1 MTQLDLGFN
10 QISNIDALENL
21 INLTELDL
29 SGNQITET
37 SSLVNLHNL
46 KELNLGKNQ
55 INDIH
60 VLANLPSLTIL
71 HLDDIIWLEEQFPNC
86 EIRFEYDIEDS
97 NDDESWL
104 E

>member
-1 MTQLDLGFN
+1 MRVGL
-10 QISNIDALENL
+10 
-21 INLTELDL
+21 
-29 SGNQITET
+29 
-37 SSLVNLHNL
+37 NLHNL

-71 HLDDIIWLEEQFPNC
+71 HLDENNIDDINVLSSLLEFLKDLTWLDISYNPIHLDDIIWLEEQFPNC